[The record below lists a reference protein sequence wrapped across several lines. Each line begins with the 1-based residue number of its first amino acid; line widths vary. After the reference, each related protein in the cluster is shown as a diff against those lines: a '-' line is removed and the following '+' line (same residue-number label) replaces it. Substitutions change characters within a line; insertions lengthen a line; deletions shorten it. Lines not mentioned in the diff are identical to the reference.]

1 MKKLIFFL
9 LILPVLN
16 FAQSYIQQ
24 KTDEFSEIFPVEKVY
39 VHTNATLY
47 QPGETIF
54 FKAYVTDGEQ
64 HISNQSNLLYVDV
77 INPAGSVVEK
87 QTYQIHLGRVSG
99 SYDININSNGGLYKL
114 RAYTLWQKNSDSDI
128 FEKEITVQRF
138 IAPRLLMKL
147 EVEKEAYG
155 EGDEV
160 SAKVSIRNLQDIP
173 IRNLEFEYEAEIDG
187 QTIVRQ
193 TAVSDEEGN
202 YQIRFSLPKKLSG
215 NDGSLNVKFEYESN
229 VESISRT
236 IPILLHSIDLQFL
249 AEGGYSISGFPHRF
263 AFKALN
269 KYGNP
274 ADVKGIIVDQSG
286 NKISD
291 FESFHQG
298 LGSVELTQETGRKYF
313 AKITSPF
320 ESDSLIEL
328 PSPKNRPATL
338 ELNRINDQEVNA
350 VIYSTG
356 NQNLKL
362 VVKTVSNIYFEK
374 MIQLNPGKNE
384 LNVSTTDFPVGIL
397 QFTLFD
403 GNHPIA
409 ERLILNGQDLGLK
422 IEIETDKEIYNTREK
437 VNAKIQTRL
446 ADGKPVSANLSV
458 SVLNDKIISFLD
470 DKQHNINSW
479 LLAGSELSGEIY
491 EPEFYFDSKEEKRH
505 QALDLLLMTQGWR
518 FYNWEKIFSDDTVK
532 IKFPAENSQ
541 KVEGFIY
548 RVKRNDK
555 RIPLQTKM
563 YLIDDGFIYL
573 TESDKDGR
581 FSFQLPF
588 HVSYPFIFAET
599 RPGEDIK
606 VEFDKLK
613 KDKSIEIVRKPN
625 SDYDDSEAT
634 VKEPDE
640 KTEETKT
647 DSGENKDKTVSN
659 DGFEDDEDWWDL
671 NGDNIELEAAVVTTL
686 GSVYDSSN
694 SAIVTIV
701 PNSLSY
707 TPTSSVEDALSGRI
721 AGLNT
726 VGTPGATDRVVIRG
740 AAGLTDNQALI
751 VIDGIPV
758 SAGGWESLPVSQINS
773 VSVLKGNAATS
784 LYGSRAINGA
794 IIITT
799 VGNISNP
806 NNLNIKVGKKKDLT
820 NAYYSGR
827 YVYYSEPR
835 EFYMPKYESLKT
847 ADKND
852 FRRCTYW
859 NYDLTT
865 DEEGKAEFYF
875 YNSDESTVFRI
886 IAEGFDGNGSIGRA
900 EKTFSTRDEIE
911 IETKFPLYATEGD
924 EIQMPVWIK
933 NNNTETLDANMSFDL
948 PGPLTLKNHKYDLL
962 LKPNDIQTFNSPIRV
977 ENGSEGDYK
986 FRVNLLTD
994 DFRQS
999 VTKDLKLFGRGFP
1012 KAIEQSSIEKAEIS
1026 FNSLNVIPGSESAI
1040 FTIYLNPL
1048 EPILGGV
1055 ERIIKQP
1062 HGCFE
1067 QLTSSVYPNIY
1078 ALKLLES
1085 NSSEENQKIEK
1096 RARRYMDSGYKKMIA
1111 YEVKGGGFEWFGH
1124 QPASVYLTAFGLI
1137 QYTEMKDYMKVDQ
1150 KMLNRTLDWLNS
1162 RKDSIG
1168 GYSQER
1174 KYQKITNQRYLI
1186 TNAYTNYALSFAG
1199 MKDIEFQ
1206 YQTAF
1211 EEVKRSRDLYRMVL
1225 TALTAHQLGKTEDF
1239 NLLMEM
1245 LRDGI
1250 SGKGIENVTAQ
1261 GSITYSGK
1269 TSLRTEILALYAQ
1282 ALMKSGF
1289 ISDDLNQVMREIIM
1303 LGSKG
1308 YFGSTQATGLAL
1320 KAIYEYNELYNQTPA
1335 NSGDSV
1341 FLEINGQT
1349 VIDKTM
1355 TEFLELGEKEKKNL
1369 YEFNVLKY
1377 LKSGNNTV
1385 KMEVNSEKLSFIDF
1399 SYWYRSTLPDNSS
1412 EAKVKLETSISKT
1425 KLKTGDT
1432 GRMKVQVKNLT
1443 SEELPMTIAKIG
1455 IPGGMSVEPKLLKEM
1470 IENEKVSYYELE
1482 DNFLVLYWRYL
1493 DPNETKTV
1501 ELVFKAEVPGIY
1513 TGVASSAYLYYT
1525 EEFKNWNEGL
1535 KIEIEP

>member
-1 MKKLIFFL
+1 MKKWLFIL

-16 FAQSYIQQ
+16 FAQSFIQQ
-24 KTDEFSEIFPVEKVY
+24 KTDEFSGILPAEKVY
-39 VHTNATLY
+39 VHTNSTLY
-47 QPGETIF
+47 QPGETIY
-54 FKAYVTDGEQ
+54 FKAYVTNGEQ
-64 HISNQSNLLYVDV
+64 QISMHSAVLYVDV
-77 INPAGSVVEK
+77 VNPAGSVVK
-87 QTYQIHLGRVSG
+87 SLVYLIDKGRASG
-99 SYDININSNGGLYKL
+99 SYDIAEDSNGGLYKL

-128 FEKEITVQRF
+128 FEKEITIQRF

-173 IRNLEFEYEAEIDG
+173 IKNLEFEYEAEIDG
-187 QTIVRQ
+187 QTIIRQ
-193 TAVSDEEGN
+193 TAVTDEEGS
-202 YQIRFSLPKKLSG
+202 YQIRFRLPQKLSG
-215 NDGSLNVKFEYESN
+215 NDGSLNVKFEYEN
-229 VESISRT
+229 NTESISRT
-236 IPILLHSIDLQFL
+236 IPILLNSIDLQFL
-249 AEGGYSISGFPHRF
+249 PEGGYAIVGTPHKI

-274 ADVKGIIVDQSG
+274 ADVKGIIVDGTG
-286 NKISD
+286 NEIAD

-298 LGSVELTQETGRKYF
+298 LGSVEITMEPGKKYF

-320 ESDSLIEL
+320 EARDLIEL
-328 PSPKNRPATL
+328 PSPKNRPASL
-338 ELNRINDQEVNA
+338 ELQRINDNEVKA
-350 VIYSTG
+350 VIYSIG
-356 NQNLKL
+356 NQNMKL
-362 VVKTVSNIYFEK
+362 IVKTISKIYFEEVLS
-374 MIQLNPGKNE
+374 LNSGRNE
-384 LNVSTTDFPVGIL
+384 LNISTKDFPVGIL

-403 GNHPIA
+403 GNQPLA
-409 ERLILNGQDLGLK
+409 ERLIFNGQDLGLK

-437 VNAKIQTRL
+437 VNAKVLTRL
-446 ADGKPVSANLSV
+446 EDGKPVSANLSV
-458 SVLNDKIISFLD
+458 SVLNDKTISLLD

-491 EPEFYFDSKEEKRH
+491 EPEFYFNPKEEKRH

-532 IKFPAENSQ
+532 IKFPAENLYKIEGTIQ
-541 KVEGFIY
+541 KI
-548 RVKRNDK
+548 KRKYK
-555 RIPLQTKM
+555 REAFQTNL
-563 YLIDDGFIYL
+563 YLIYDGYIYV
-573 TESDKDGR
+573 ESSDEEGR
-581 FSFQLPF
+581 FSFELP
-588 HVSYPFIFAET
+588 HPVDYAVVFAEI
-599 RPGEDIK
+599 RPGEEVLID
-606 VEFDKLK
+606 FDRFK
-613 KDKSIEIVRKPN
+613 KEKAKEIARKPN
-625 SDYDDSEAT
+625 VAYEENT
-634 VKEPDE
+634 EPIVKN
-640 KTEETKT
+640 TEETDIK
-647 DSGENKDKTVSN
+647 SEEDKALLSDA
-659 DGFEDDEDWWDL
+659 DGISDDDWWDL
-671 NGDNIELEAAVVTTL
+671 DGGTLELQAVTML
-686 GSVYDSSN
+686 GGIRIDPAQKIGAY
-694 SAIVTIV
+694 TIV
-701 PNSLSY
+701 KENDFELSPVNS
-707 TPTSSVEDALSGRI
+707 VDAVLSGR
-721 AGLNT
+721 
-726 VGTPGATDRVVIRG
+726 
-740 AAGLTDNQALI
+740 AAGLEIIGASGNTSVVKIRGVGSLTGQQEAMV
-751 VIDGIPV
+751 VIDGVPV
-758 SAGGWESLPVSQINS
+758 SASGWESLPVSQINS
-773 VSVLKGNAATS
+773 VTVMKGSAATA
-784 LYGSRAINGA
+784 LYGSRAHNGV
-794 IIITT
+794 IVISTK
-799 VGNISNP
+799 GNISNP
-806 NNLNIKVGKKKDLT
+806 NNLNIKIGKKKDLHRS
-820 NAYYSGR
+820 YYSGR
-827 YVYYSEPR
+827 YFQNENAK
-835 EFYMPKYESLKT
+835 EFYIPKYESLKT
-847 ADKND
+847 SDKND
-852 FRRCTYW
+852 FRQCIYW
-859 NYDLTT
+859 NYNLTT
-865 DEEGKAEFYF
+865 DEKGEAEFHF

-886 IAEGFDGNGSIGRA
+886 IAEGFDGNGSVGRS
-900 EKTFSTRDEIE
+900 EKTYSTRDEIE

-933 NNNTETLDANMSFDL
+933 NNSTETLDANLSFDL
-948 PGPLTLKNHKYDLL
+948 PGALTLKNHKYDLL

-986 FRVNLLTD
+986 FRVNLLTS

-999 VTKDLKLFGRGFP
+999 VTKNLKLFGRGFP

-1026 FNSLNVIPGSESAI
+1026 FNSLNIIPGSESAI

-1055 ERIIKQP
+1055 ERIIRQP

-1085 NSSEENQKIEK
+1085 NSSEENKKLEK
-1096 RARRYMDSGYKKMIA
+1096 KARRYMDSGYRKMIA

-1137 QYTEMKDYMKVDQ
+1137 QYTEMKDYMKVDK

-1162 RKDSIG
+1162 RKDSTG

-1199 MKDIEFQ
+1199 VKDIEFQ

-1211 EEVKRSRDLYRMVL
+1211 EEVKRSGDLYRMVL
-1225 TALTAHQLGKTEDF
+1225 TALTARQLGKMDDF

-1261 GSITYSGK
+1261 GSITYSSK
-1269 TSLRTEILALYAQ
+1269 SSLRTEILALYAQ
-1282 ALMKSGF
+1282 ALMKSG
-1289 ISDDLNQVMREIIM
+1289 SLSPELNQVMKEII
-1303 LGSKG
+1303 LSGSKG

-1320 KAIYEYNELYNQTPA
+1320 KAIYEYNQLYNQSPF
-1335 NSGDSV
+1335 NDGDRV
-1341 FLEINGQT
+1341 FLEINGET

-1355 TEFLELGEKEKKNL
+1355 TEYLELGEKEKKNL
-1369 YEFNVLKY
+1369 YEINVLKY
-1377 LKSGNNTV
+1377 LKPGSNTV
-1385 KMEVNSEKLSFIDF
+1385 KMELESEKLSFIDF
-1399 SYWYRSTLPDNSS
+1399 SYWFRSTLPDNSS

-1432 GRMKVQVKNLT
+1432 GRVKIQVKNLT

-1455 IPGGMSVEPKLLKEM
+1455 IPGGLSVEPKLLKEM

-1482 DNFLVLYWRYL
+1482 DNFLVLYWRYFN
-1493 DPNETKTV
+1493 PNETKTV
-1501 ELVFKAEVPGIY
+1501 ELVFKAEVPGNY